1 MFIAV
6 IIVLYC
12 IALCM
17 LSVLSL
23 NRYVLISLFRKNANR
38 RHESAPPIA
47 DAELPF
53 VTIQLPIY
61 NEYYVAER
69 IIQSACDV
77 DYPRDRFEVQVL
89 DDSTDETLALTRR
102 LVREHRARG
111 IEVVHLHREK
121 RTGYK
126 SGALAYGL
134 ERARGEFVAV
144 FDADFVIPR
153 DFLRRA
159 VPHFDSPKVGVV
171 QARWTYLNEDYSV
184 LTRATALG
192 LDGQFIVEQPARFWG
207 DLFLTFNGTAGLLRA
222 SCIRDAGGW
231 QHDTITEDLDLSYR
245 AQLNGWKIK
254 YIWDLTCDSE
264 LPADIHGLKAQQFR
278 WTKGTQETARKLL
291 PSLWRAK
298 IPFWDKLQGT
308 AHLLGNS
315 SYPFLLLVGL
325 LNPLMVIAAHQ
336 YDVRVLWPLS
346 AYFLFS
352 LFGTFAYYAEAERA
366 GHARWIPRVLCFPL
380 FLGASIGLSVN
391 NAQAALEGLL
401 GKKSPFIRTPKY
413 HITGRGQSWKEK
425 RYRSPIRWSTVGE
438 LVLGTYT
445 LAAIGYAIWV
455 KEYGA
460 LPFLVLFAGGYLLIA
475 VYSIRHH
482 ILSGLGRHQLELAVD
497 SVPALAA
504 AVPAEI
510 PSAMASRKQRVGS
523 EIAIVL
529 IAAVSLGTL
538 SCGGSEP
545 ALSRTDSIL
554 ESEMPPRAPAGFDS
568 LVLVSSNRAKSAPD
582 APSGSEGPEG
592 IFYYSPSG
600 DSFEWYLS
608 AQSLDP
614 GVRYRLELN
623 VDDSLNYAAGS
634 VMADETGRAL
644 GHGTLGEF
652 IDRYC
657 VGAVSTPPIA
667 LSGEHTVAVRL
678 KRDGSSPGE
687 SSAESSVTGPAS
699 RPLPCTGNGDD
710 RFDYVLHEQ
719 RAAAF
724 TGSASS

>member
-1 MFIAV
+1 MLIAV

-38 RHESAPPIA
+38 RHESAPSIA
-47 DAELPF
+47 DTDLPF

-77 DYPRDRFEVQVL
+77 DYPRDRLEVQVL

-111 IEVVHLHREK
+111 IEIVHLHREK

-134 ERARGEFVAV
+134 ERSRGEFVAV

-291 PSLWRAK
+291 PSLWHAK

-366 GHARWIPRVLCFPL
+366 GHVKWVRRVLCFPL

-391 NAQAALEGLL
+391 NAQAALEGLI

-425 RYRSPIRWSTVGE
+425 RYRSPIRWSTIGE
-438 LVLGTYT
+438 LMLGTYT

-460 LPFLVLFAGGYLLIA
+460 LPFLVLFCGGYLLIA
-475 VYSIRHH
+475 GYSIRHH
-482 ILSGLGRHQLELAVD
+482 IVSGLGRKLELAVE
-497 SVPALAA
+497 SGPALA

-510 PSAMASRKQRVGS
+510 PAAIPSRKQRVGR

-529 IAAVSLGTL
+529 VVAGSLGML
-538 SCGGSEP
+538 SCGGSD
-545 ALSRTDSIL
+545 ATLSRTDTIL

-568 LVLVSSNRAKSAPD
+568 LVLVGSNRAESAPD
-582 APSGSEGPEG
+582 TLSGPAG

-608 AQSLDP
+608 ARSLDP

-634 VMADETGRAL
+634 VVADETGRAL
-644 GHGTLGEF
+644 GHGMLREF
-652 IDRYC
+652 VDRYC

-699 RPLPCTGNGDD
+699 RSLPCTGNGDG

-719 RAAAF
+719 KSAEF
-724 TGSASS
+724 TSSTNS

>member
-1 MFIAV
+1 MLIAV

-38 RHESAPPIA
+38 RHESAPSIA
-47 DAELPF
+47 DADLPF

-111 IEVVHLHREK
+111 IDIVHLHREK

-254 YIWDLTCDSE
+254 YVWDLTCDSE

-291 PSLWRAK
+291 PALWKAK

-425 RYRSPIRWSTVGE
+425 RYRSPIRWSTIGE
-438 LVLGTYT
+438 LVLGMYT
-445 LAAIGYAIWV
+445 LTAIGYAIWV

-475 VYSIRHH
+475 LYSIRHH
-482 ILSGLGRHQLELAVD
+482 IVSGLGSRKLELAVD
-497 SVPALAA
+497 SGPALA

-510 PSAMASRKQRVGS
+510 PTAVASRKQRVGRG
-523 EIAIVL
+523 IAIVL
-529 IAAVSLGTL
+529 IVAGSTGML

-545 ALSRTDSIL
+545 ALSRSDTIL

-568 LVLVSSNRAKSAPD
+568 LVLVASNQAASAPD
-582 APSGSEGPEG
+582 AQSGPGG

-608 AQSLDP
+608 AQALEP

-634 VMADETGRAL
+634 VMADENGRVL
-644 GHGTLGEF
+644 GHGDLHTFL
-652 IDRYC
+652 DRYC
-657 VGAVSTPPIA
+657 VGAVGTPPVA
-667 LSGEHTVAVRL
+667 LSGEHTVGVRL

-699 RPLPCTGNGDD
+699 RPLPCAGNGDG

-719 RAAAF
+719 KSVEF
-724 TGSASS
+724 TGSANS

>member
-1 MFIAV
+1 M
-6 IIVLYC
+6 
-12 IALCM
+12 
-17 LSVLSL
+17 
-23 NRYVLISLFRKNANR
+23 
-38 RHESAPPIA
+38 
-47 DAELPF
+47 
-53 VTIQLPIY
+53 
-61 NEYYVAER
+61 
-69 IIQSACDV
+69 
-77 DYPRDRFEVQVL
+77 
-89 DDSTDETLALTRR
+89 
-102 LVREHRARG
+102 
-111 IEVVHLHREK
+111 
-121 RTGYK
+121 
-126 SGALAYGL
+126 
-134 ERARGEFVAV
+134 
-144 FDADFVIPR
+144 
-153 DFLRRA
+153 
-159 VPHFDSPKVGVV
+159 
-171 QARWTYLNEDYSV
+171 
-184 LTRATALG
+184 
-192 LDGQFIVEQPARFWG
+192 
-207 DLFLTFNGTAGLLRA
+207 
-222 SCIRDAGGW
+222 
-231 QHDTITEDLDLSYR
+231 
-245 AQLNGWKIK
+245 
-254 YIWDLTCDSE
+254 
-264 LPADIHGLKAQQFR
+264 
-278 WTKGTQETARKLL
+278 
-291 PSLWRAK
+291 
-298 IPFWDKLQGT
+298 
-308 AHLLGNS
+308 
-315 SYPFLLLVGL
+315 GL

>member
-1 MFIAV
+1 MLIAV

-23 NRYVLISLFRKNANR
+23 NRYVLISLFRRNANR
-38 RHESAPPIA
+38 RHESAPSIA
-47 DAELPF
+47 DDDLPF

-61 NEYYVAER
+61 NEFYVAER

-89 DDSTDETLALTRR
+89 DDSTDETLALTQR

-111 IEVVHLHREK
+111 IDIVHLHRDK

-134 ERARGEFVAV
+134 ERAHGEYVAV
-144 FDADFVIPR
+144 FDADFVIPS
-153 DFLRRA
+153 DFLQRA
-159 VPHFDSPKVGVV
+159 VPHFDSPEVGVV

-245 AQLNGWKIK
+245 AQLKGWKIK

-291 PSLWRAK
+291 PALWRARL
-298 IPFWDKLQGT
+298 PRWDKIQGT

-315 SYPFLLLVGL
+315 AYPFLLLVGL
-325 LNPLMVIAAHQ
+325 LNPLMVVAAHQ

-366 GHARWIPRVLCFPL
+366 GHAKWVPRVLCFPL

-425 RYRSPIRWSTVGE
+425 RYRSPIRWSTIGE
-438 LVLGTYT
+438 LLLGAYT
-445 LAAIGYAIWV
+445 TAAIVYAIWV

-460 LPFLVLFAGGYLLIA
+460 LPFLVLFAGGYLLIG
-475 VYSIRHH
+475 VYSIKHH
-482 ILSGLGRHQLELAVD
+482 ILGGSGPRLELAVAEAAPQPAIVAPAE
-497 SVPALAA
+497 VPAALAA
-504 AVPAEI
+504 HTRRAGA
-510 PSAMASRKQRVGS
+510 G
-523 EIAIVL
+523 EIAMIL
-529 IAAVSLGTL
+529 LAAASLSL
-538 SCGGSEP
+538 ASCGGSDVQL
-545 ALSRTDSIL
+545 ATTDTIL
-554 ESEMPPRAPAGFDS
+554 ESEMPARAPAGFDS
-568 LVLVSSNRAKSAPD
+568 LMLSAVD
-582 APSGSEGPEG
+582 AGGSRSGPAGTL
-592 IFYYSPSG
+592 YYSPSG
-600 DSFEWYLS
+600 DSFEWYLRAS
-608 AQSLDP
+608 GLEP

-623 VDDSLNYAAGS
+623 VDDSLNYAVGS
-634 VMADETGRAL
+634 LMADEAGGLL
-644 GHGTLGEF
+644 GHGALQRF
-652 IDRYC
+652 ADRYC
-657 VGAVSTPPIA
+657 VGAVATPPIG
-667 LSGEHTVAVRL
+667 LSGEHSVAVRL
-678 KRDGSSPGE
+678 KLDGSSPGE
-687 SSAESSVTGPAS
+687 SSSASSVSGPAS
-699 RPLPCTGNGDD
+699 RPLPCTGNGDS
-710 RFDYVLHEQ
+710 RFDYVLREERH
-719 RAAAF
+719 ASF

>member
-1 MFIAV
+1 MLIAV

-12 IALCM
+12 ISLCM

-23 NRYVLISLFRKNANR
+23 NRYVLISLFRRNSNR
-38 RHESAPPIA
+38 RHESVPPMAEA
-47 DAELPF
+47 DLPF
-53 VTIQLPIY
+53 VTIQLPIF

-102 LVREHRARG
+102 LVCEHRERG
-111 IEVVHLHREK
+111 IQIVHLHRDQ

-134 ERARGEFVAV
+134 ERARGEYVAV
-144 FDADFVIPR
+144 FDADFIIPS
-153 DFLRRA
+153 DFLQRA
-159 VPHFDSPKVGVV
+159 VPHFNSPEVGVV

-245 AQLNGWKIK
+245 AQLKGWKIK

-291 PSLWRAK
+291 PALWRAR
-298 IPFWDKLQGT
+298 IPRWDKIQGT

-325 LNPLMVIAAHQ
+325 LNPLMVVTAHQ

-366 GHARWIPRVLCFPL
+366 GHVNWIPRVLCFPL
-380 FLGASIGLSVN
+380 FLSASIGLSVN
-391 NAQAALEGLL
+391 NAQAALEGLM

-413 HITGRGQSWKEK
+413 NIARRGESWKEK
-425 RYRSPIRWSTVGE
+425 HYRSPIRWTTIGE
-438 LVLGTYT
+438 LLLGTYT
-445 LAAIGYAIWV
+445 VAAIVYAIWV

-460 LPFLVLFAGGYLLIA
+460 LPFLVLFGGGYLLIA
-475 VYSIRHH
+475 FYSISHH
-482 ILSGLGRHQLELAVD
+482 ILGGSGSQVELALE
-497 SVPALAA
+497 SGPALAPA
-504 AVPAEI
+504 AAADI
-510 PSAMASRKQRVGS
+510 PTALAPPKRRAGRATTIIMLG
-523 EIAIVL
+523 
-529 IAAVSLGTL
+529 AVSLTTL
-538 SCGGSEP
+538 SCGGGAE
-545 ALSRTDSIL
+545 SREVATNTLL
-554 ESEMPPRAPAGFDS
+554 ESEMPARAPAGFDS
-568 LVLVSSNRAKSAPD
+568 LALAAAD
-582 APSGSEGPEG
+582 AGEARTGSQGTL
-592 IFYYSPSG
+592 YYSPSG
-600 DSFEWYLS
+600 DSFEWYLR
-608 AQSLDP
+608 ATGLDP
-614 GVRYRLELN
+614 GMRYRLELN
-623 VDDSLNYAAGS
+623 VDDSLSYAVGS
-634 VMADETGRAL
+634 IVADEGGSL
-644 GHGTLGEF
+644 FGHGTLEEF
-652 IDRYC
+652 ADRFC
-657 VGAVSTPPIA
+657 VGDVSAPPTE
-667 LSGEHTVAVRL
+667 LSGAHLVAPRL
-678 KRDGSSPGE
+678 KLDGSSPGE
-687 SSAESSVTGPAS
+687 SSSGSSVSGPAS

-710 RFDYVLHEQ
+710 RYDYILREKSGAH
-719 RAAAF
+719 F
-724 TGSASS
+724 TGATR

>member
-1 MFIAV
+1 MLIAV

-17 LSVLSL
+17 LSVLSM
-23 NRYVLISLFRKNANR
+23 NRYVLISLFRKKANR
-38 RHESAPPIA
+38 RHESAPSVPDA
-47 DAELPF
+47 DLPF

-77 DYPRDRFEVQVL
+77 DYPRDRLEVQVL

-111 IEVVHLHREK
+111 IDIVHLHREK

-144 FDADFVIPR
+144 FDADFVIPP

-159 VPHFDSPKVGVV
+159 VPHFDSPNVGVV

-207 DLFLTFNGTAGLLRA
+207 DLFLTFNGTAGMLRA
-222 SCIRDAGGW
+222 SAIRDAGGW

-245 AQLNGWKIK
+245 AQLKGWKIK
-254 YIWDLTCDSE
+254 YVWDLTCDSE

-291 PSLWRAK
+291 PSLWKAK

-325 LNPLMVIAAHQ
+325 LNPLMVFAAHK

-366 GHARWIPRVLCFPL
+366 GHAKWVRRVLCFPL

-425 RYRSPIRWSTVGE
+425 RYRSPIRWSTIGE
-438 LVLGTYT
+438 LVLGAYT

-460 LPFLVLFAGGYLLIA
+460 LPFLVLFCGGYLLIA
-475 VYSIRHH
+475 GYSIRHH
-482 ILSGLGRHQLELAVD
+482 IASGLGRRHQLELAVEP
-497 SVPALAA
+497 VAPALAT
-504 AVPAEI
+504 VPAEI
-510 PSAMASRKQRVGS
+510 PSAMAPRKQRVGR
-523 EIAIVL
+523 EIAILL
-529 IAAVSLGTL
+529 IAAISLGTL

-545 ALSRTDSIL
+545 ALARSDTIL
-554 ESEMPPRAPAGFDS
+554 ENEMPPRAPAGFDS
-568 LVLVSSNRAKSAPD
+568 VLLVASKHADGMA
-582 APSGSEGPEG
+582 AAASGPGG
-592 IFYYSPSG
+592 IFYYSPEG

-608 AQSLDP
+608 ARALEP

-644 GHGTLGEF
+644 GHGTLREF
-652 IDRYC
+652 VDRYC
-657 VGAVSTPPIA
+657 VGASSAPPIA
-667 LSGEHTVAVRL
+667 LSPEHTVAVRL

-699 RPLPCTGNGDD
+699 RPLPCTGNGDG

-719 RAAAF
+719 KGVEF

>member
-1 MFIAV
+1 MLIAV
-6 IIVLYC
+6 IVVLYC

-38 RHESAPPIA
+38 RHESAPPVA
-47 DAELPF
+47 DADLPF

-77 DYPRDRFEVQVL
+77 DYPRGRLEIQVL

-111 IEVVHLHREK
+111 IDIVHLHREK

-134 ERARGEFVAV
+134 ERARGQLVAV

-153 DFLRRA
+153 HFLRRA
-159 VPHFDSPKVGVV
+159 VPHFDSPNVGVV

-192 LDGQFIVEQPARFWG
+192 LDGQFIVEQPARYWG
-207 DLFLTFNGTAGLLRA
+207 DLFLTFNGTAGVLRA

-245 AQLNGWKIK
+245 AQLEGWKIK
-254 YIWDLTCDSE
+254 YLWDLTCDSE

-291 PSLWRAK
+291 PSLWKAR
-298 IPFWDKLQGT
+298 IPFWDRLQGT

-325 LNPLMVIAAHQ
+325 LNPLMVVAAHH

-366 GHARWIPRVLCFPL
+366 GHTRWVKRVLCFPL

-425 RYRSPIRWSTVGE
+425 RYRSPISWSTIGE
-438 LVLGTYT
+438 LVLGLYT
-445 LAAIGYAIWV
+445 AAAIGYAIWV

-475 VYSIRHH
+475 LYSIRHH
-482 ILSGLGRHQLELAVD
+482 ILSGLGRRLELAVD
-497 SVPALAA
+497 TTPALTT
-504 AVPAEI
+504 VPAEI
-510 PSAMASRKQRVGS
+510 PPAIASRKQRVGR
-523 EIAIVL
+523 EIATLLV
-529 IAAVSLGTL
+529 AAGALGAL
-538 SCGGSEP
+538 SCGGPEP
-545 ALSRTDSIL
+545 ALSRTDSVL
-554 ESEMPPRAPAGFDS
+554 ESEMPSAAPAGFDS
-568 LVLVSSNRAKSAPD
+568 LALVAFGGAD
-582 APSGSEGPEG
+582 GQEGPRG
-592 IFYYSPSG
+592 TFYYTPSG
-600 DSFEWYLS
+600 DAFEWYVRATNLE
-608 AQSLDP
+608 P
-614 GVRYRLELN
+614 GVRYRVELN
-623 VDDSLNYAAGS
+623 VDDSLDYAAAS
-634 VMADETGRAL
+634 VLADGDGRVL
-644 GHGTLGEF
+644 GHGAMSQFTN
-652 IDRYC
+652 RYC
-657 VGAVSTPPIA
+657 VGAVSDPPIE
-667 LSGEHTVAVRL
+667 LSGPHVVAVRL
-678 KRDGSSPGE
+678 KRDGSDPGE
-687 SSAESSVTGPAS
+687 SSSPSSATGPSS
-699 RPLPCTGNGDD
+699 RPLPCTGNGDG
-710 RFDYVLHEQ
+710 RFDYELHE
-719 RAAAF
+719 RSKAPF
-724 TGSASS
+724 TGTTSAAK

>member
-1 MFIAV
+1 MLIAV
-6 IIVLYC
+6 IVILYC

-23 NRYVLISLFRKNANR
+23 NRYVLISLFRKNASR
-38 RHESAPPIA
+38 RHENTPPVRDA
-47 DAELPF
+47 DLPTI
-53 VTIQLPIY
+53 TIQLPIY

-77 DYPRDRFEVQVL
+77 DYPRSRLEIQVL

-102 LVREHRARG
+102 LVREHHARG
-111 IEVVHLHREK
+111 IDIVHLHREK

-153 DFLRRA
+153 DFLRRS
-159 VPHFDSPKVGVV
+159 VPHFDSPNVGVV

-192 LDGQFIVEQPARFWG
+192 LDGQFIVEQPARYWG
-207 DLFLTFNGTAGLLRA
+207 DLFLTFNGTAGVLRA

-245 AQLNGWKIK
+245 AQLAGWKIK
-254 YIWDLTCDSE
+254 YLWDLTCDSE

-291 PSLWRAK
+291 PSLWKAK
-298 IPFWDKLQGT
+298 IPFWDRLQGT

-325 LNPLMVIAAHQ
+325 LNPLMVVAAHH

-366 GHARWIPRVLCFPL
+366 GHARWVKRVLCFPL
-380 FLGASIGLSVN
+380 FLSASIGLSVN

-425 RYRSPIRWSTVGE
+425 RYRSPISWSTIGE
-438 LVLGTYT
+438 LVLGLYT
-445 LAAIGYAIWV
+445 VAAIVYAIAV
-455 KEYGA
+455 REYGA
-460 LPFLVLFAGGYLLIA
+460 LPFLVLFGAGYLLIA
-475 VYSIRHH
+475 LYSIRHH
-482 ILSGLGRHQLELAVD
+482 VLGGMGRRLELAVE
-497 SVPALAA
+497 SAPSLA
-504 AVPAEI
+504 AVPAEF
-510 PSAMASRKQRVGS
+510 PPVVAPRNRKVGR
-523 EIAIVL
+523 EIAVL
-529 IAAVSLGTL
+529 LVAAGSLGAL
-538 SCGGSEP
+538 SCGGVDAAP
-545 ALSRTDSIL
+545 AHTDSIL
-554 ESEMPPRAPAGFDS
+554 ENEMPASIPAGFDS
-568 LVLVSSNRAKSAPD
+568 IALVAYDDTSAD
-582 APSGSEGPEG
+582 AAPRGTV
-592 IFYYSPSG
+592 YYTPSG
-600 DSFEWYLS
+600 DNFEWYVRARNLE
-608 AQSLDP
+608 P
-614 GVRYRLELN
+614 GLRYRLELG
-623 VDDSLNYAAGS
+623 VDDSLDYAAGS
-634 VMADETGRAL
+634 LLADGDGRAI
-644 GHGTLGEF
+644 GHGSMREF
-652 IDRYC
+652 ADRYC
-657 VGAVSTPPIA
+657 VGAVSDPPVELA
-667 LSGEHTVAVRL
+667 GRHTLAMRL
-678 KRDGSSPGE
+678 KLDGSSPGE
-687 SSAESSVTGPAS
+687 SSSATSATGPAS
-699 RPLPCTGNGDD
+699 RPLPCTGNGDG
-710 RFDYVLHEQ
+710 RFDYELHEEN
-719 RAAAF
+719 RIPF
-724 TGSASS
+724 DGTDGG